1 MLPCGSKI
9 LWEAGPPKV
18 PNIPIKIPL
27 GEFYLWILINN
38 NTLKQQLFHIMYLN
52 IRQILTN
59 SYVVFCCCF
68 KMERFCTAPERNLET
83 AASQHSD
90 TWHQTF
96 FSTNSDQRLPL
107 LIFDA
112 WTFCLDGSAVI
123 VSFLFD
129 ASGISQ
135 LQADYGQEAS

>member
-1 MLPCGSKI
+1 MSSFAVVSK
-9 LWEAGPPKV
+9 WSDFAPP
-18 PNIPIKIPL
+18 
-27 GEFYLWILINN
+27 
-38 NTLKQQLFHIMYLN
+38 LN
-52 IRQILTN
+52 GTT
-59 SYVVFCCCF
+59 S
-68 KMERFCTAPERNLET
+68 KSET